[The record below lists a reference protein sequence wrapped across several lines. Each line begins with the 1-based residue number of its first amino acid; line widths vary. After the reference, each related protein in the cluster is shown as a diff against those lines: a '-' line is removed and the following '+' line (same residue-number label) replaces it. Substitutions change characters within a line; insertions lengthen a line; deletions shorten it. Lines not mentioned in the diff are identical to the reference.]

1 MLGISTARTKVS
13 DSEGSNSIVD
23 KLGVAVQS
31 LGRKPTS
38 ILNSSAV
45 SPTFVTSTKYET
57 VSPRLPLSEL
67 PSLVITSTAYVIG
80 VSISNL
86 CSTLAFVKVEF

>member
-1 MLGISTARTKVS
+1 MKVS

-23 KLGVAVQS
+23 TLEVAVQS

-67 PSLVITSTAYVIG
+67 PSLVMTSTAYVIG

>member
-1 MLGISTARTKVS
+1 MTANSFSAAVLGISTSRSKVP

-23 KLGVAVQS
+23 TLVVAVQS

-45 SPTFVTSTKYET
+45 SPTFVTYTKYET
-57 VSPRLPLSEL
+57 VSPRLPLSE
-67 PSLVITSTAYVIG
+67 
-80 VSISNL
+80 
-86 CSTLAFVKVEF
+86 